1 MPALIATKGY
11 SAPEVG
17 ATVVRARSLA
27 EKLDRSEYLVGLLY
41 GEWIFRLVRAELRL
55 ALSHAKNLEQI
66 GRTRNDLAS
75 ELLGRHW
82 AQGTT
87 LYLLGDFAAARTLL
101 EHANGLQHPA
111 HRAAYAAI
119 TANDPYASTL
129 AYLALTL
136 TLLGYIDQ
144 GRQRMNEAVSEAR
157 QLRSPHSL
165 AEVLSFAGMIERIC
179 GSPRNARRCAEEVV
193 ALSSEHS
200 FPSWLGTGTI
210 QLGWSLAALGDP
222 TQGLDL
228 ISKGISL
235 RRAIGTVLGTA
246 IGFAGQAEIYAVVGR
261 PVEALARMNEAIQ
274 VTDTTEDRTI
284 RSRSISPTGRSAQSQ
299 WRPTCG
305 RGELSPSTG
314 RGAKQS
320 AKTLELRA
328 ATSLAQLWR
337 DQGKRTEA
345 RDLLAPVYGWFTEGL
360 DTPVLQD
367 AKKLLDQLGG
377 GEPVRVG

>member
-1 MPALIATKGY
+1 
-11 SAPEVG
+11 
-17 ATVVRARSLA
+17 
-27 EKLDRSEYLVGLLY
+27 
-41 GEWIFRLVRAELRL
+41 
-55 ALSHAKNLEQI
+55 
-66 GRTRNDLAS
+66 
-75 ELLGRHW
+75 LGRHW

-87 LYLLGDFAAARTLL
+87 LHLLGDFAAARALL
-101 EHANGLQHPA
+101 EHAEELQYPA

-129 AYLALTL
+129 IYLALTL

-165 AEVLSFAGMIERIC
+165 AEVLSFACMIERIC
-179 GSPRNARRCAEEVV
+179 GSPGNARRCAEEVV

-200 FPSWLGTGTI
+200 FPSWLGTGTHL
-210 QLGWSLAALGDP
+210 LGWSLAALGDP

-235 RRAIGTVLGTA
+235 RRAIGTVIGTA
-246 IGFAGQAEIYAVVGR
+246 MNFASQAEVYAAVGR
-261 PVEALARMNEAIQ
+261 PVEALASMNEAIQ
-274 VTDTTEDRTI
+274 VTDTTEDRMYEAEVFRVRGDLFN
-284 RSRSISPTGRSAQSQ
+284 RSGDQPAAEESYGRALAVA
-299 WRPTCG
+299 R
-305 RGELSPSTG
+305 R
-314 RGAKQS
+314 QS
-320 AKTLELRA
+320 AKTPELRA

-345 RDLLAPVYGWFTEGL
+345 RDLLAPVYRWFTEGL

-377 GEPVRVG
+377 G